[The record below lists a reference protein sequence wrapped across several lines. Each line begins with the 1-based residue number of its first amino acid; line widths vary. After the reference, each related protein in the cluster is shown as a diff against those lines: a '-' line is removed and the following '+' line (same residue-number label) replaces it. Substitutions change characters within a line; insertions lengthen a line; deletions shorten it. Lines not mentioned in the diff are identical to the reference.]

1 VQYLT
6 RHSVSHGEQVL
17 KRWRELGE
25 FLLTKYNDGYVKDE
39 RGRPRGVGY
48 LPEWLREVVK
58 SGPEQFKL
66 PARREEKT

>member
-6 RHSVSHGEQVL
+6 RHSVSYGEQVV

-39 RGRPRGVGY
+39 KGRPRGVGY
-48 LPEWLREVVK
+48 PPEWLREVVK
-58 SGPEQFKL
+58 SRPEQLKL
-66 PARREEKT
+66 PAWGEEK